1 VFWALSD
8 ETGIL
13 DAVLFENIYKCDGA
27 ELFRLEVL
35 ASQRKRDVQELPHHR
50 ADDDHPALAA
60 LRR

>member
-1 VFWALSD
+1 MDLSG

-13 DAVLFENIYKCDGA
+13 DAVPFENICKCDGA
-27 ELFRLEVL
+27 ELFPREVFV
-35 ASQRKRDVQELPHHR
+35 SRRKRDVQELPHHR